1 MLPALL
7 ASMRLKEKGMI
18 SINLATFVVIR
29 MMRLLENLGI
39 INLVVKLM
47 FSENATAEFWV
58 DPKGITD

>member
-1 MLPALL
+1 
-7 ASMRLKEKGMI
+7 MI